1 MTAGTDL
8 AQRTPDPRPAPVR
21 LDAAELHRHP
31 MGRADHQSDKEGRG
45 SVLVIAGSR
54 EVPGAALLA
63 GVAALRAGAGKLAI
77 ATAAS
82 VAIPLAIAVPEAR
95 VIGLPEQDDG
105 SPDPVK
111 AIAALGRALDGA
123 DAVIFGPGFVPSPAL
138 ARLGHNILSRCPCV
152 PLVVDAGALDM
163 ALLGPLAPHVLLT
176 PHHGEMAHLL
186 GCDKAEVDARAAI
199 LACEAAVRWKGCVAL
214 KSAATLI
221 ASPEGRSWVHEAGQ
235 AGLAMS
241 GSGDVLA
248 GLIGGLAAGGAT
260 LVDAAL
266 WGVALHSMA
275 GQRLGERVGP
285 VGYLARDLAT
295 EVPRLLHE
303 WTASADAVRQPP
315 AMPAPGGRTP
325 ACGGGRVSPTS
336 TESGHWP
343 AAGLPDEG

>member
-1 MTAGTDL
+1 MTAGTDP
-8 AQRTPDPRPAPVR
+8 AQRTPVR

-31 MGRADHQSDKEGRG
+31 MGRTDHQSDKEGRG

-82 VAIPLAIAVPEAR
+82 VAIPLAMAVPEAR

-105 SPDPVK
+105 SLDPAK

-123 DAVIFGPGFVPSPAL
+123 DAVVFGPGFVPSPAL
-138 ARLGHNILSRCPCV
+138 ARLGHDILSVCPSV

-163 ALLGPLAPHVLLT
+163 ALLGTLAPNVLLT

-186 GCDKAEVDARAAI
+186 GCDKDEVDERAAV

-214 KSAATLI
+214 KAAATVI
-221 ASPEGRSWVHEAGQ
+221 ASPDGRSWVHEAGQ

-248 GLIGGLAAGGAT
+248 GLIGGLAAGGAA

-275 GQRLGERVGP
+275 GQRLGERLGP

-295 EVPRLLHE
+295 EVPRLVHE
-303 WTASADAVRQPP
+303 WTGAADAKGTPSDPASPP
-315 AMPAPGGRTP
+315 
-325 ACGGGRVSPTS
+325 
-336 TESGHWP
+336 SG
-343 AAGLPDEG
+343 